1 VEISGKKWE
10 IVVSLCK
17 DLRVSGHDGATEV
30 FQGETAIT
38 IDDKGRLAI
47 PTNLRDALAR
57 ECGGRLVIAYN
68 PFDANCC
75 LWIYPYPA
83 WATLRDEVNALD
95 MLDEDNRIFQR
106 RLVGAAAVV
115 EPDGNGR
122 ISIPPSLR
130 HSTGMERK
138 AVLLGLG
145 NKFELWNEQ
154 AYQAQLS
161 RTLSGA
167 INGTQRPRL
176 SL

>member
-1 VEISGKKWE
+1 
-10 IVVSLCK
+10 
-17 DLRVSGHDGATEV
+17 VSGDNGANVV

-38 IDDKGRLAI
+38 IDDKGRLAV
-47 PTNLRDALAR
+47 PTSLRDVLAR

-83 WATLRDEVNALD
+83 WETLRDEVNALD
-95 MLDEDNRIFQR
+95 MLEEDNRIFQR
-106 RLVGAAAVV
+106 RLVGAATVV

-122 ISIPPSLR
+122 ISIPASLR

-154 AYQAQLS
+154 AYQAQLN

-167 INGTQRPRL
+167 LNGTARPRL